1 MLANQ
6 TPIVNKLLAALPPK
20 EYQHLVTDLE
30 PVELTLG
37 DILYEPGEL
46 IRHIYFPSDC
56 LVSLLAVAEQHMAL
70 EVGLV
75 GKEGVVGIV
84 VALGGR
90 ISPVRAIVQR
100 SGMVT
105 RIKLESFEREMS
117 KSPFLRHELYGYSH
131 ALMVQAT
138 QIAAC
143 SRFHTLEARLVRS
156 LLMTSDRLQAEEF
169 HLTHEFL
176 ASTLGVRRVGVTK
189 AASALQ
195 QRKLIRYSR
204 GEIKILDRKG
214 LEAASCHCYQIIKDI
229 CCNV

>member
-131 ALMVQAT
+131 ALMV
-138 QIAAC
+138 
-143 SRFHTLEARLVRS
+143 TLEARLVRS

-229 CCNV
+229 GCNV